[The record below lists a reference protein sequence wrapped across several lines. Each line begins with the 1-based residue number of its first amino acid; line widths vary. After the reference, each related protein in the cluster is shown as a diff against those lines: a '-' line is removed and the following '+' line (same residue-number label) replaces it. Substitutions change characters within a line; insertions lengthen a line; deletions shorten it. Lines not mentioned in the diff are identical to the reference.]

1 MPTAFR
7 AIAAE
12 PSGDATLL
20 VVERTVAPPN
30 QRADVKLTDLNML
43 VNVGGRE
50 RTSEEFTAL
59 LAGAGFELHAITHLP
74 NSRFIIE
81 VEAKCKPVRNV
92 SCVSNLMS
100 EVSATS
106 P

>member
-1 MPTAFR
+1 MPIHDWDDQEAQRILRNCRR
-7 AIAAE
+7 AM
-12 PSGDATLL
+12 SGDATLL

-30 QRADVKLTDLNML
+30 QGADVKLTDLNML

-50 RTSEEFTAL
+50 RSSEEFTAL

-81 VEAKCKPVRNV
+81 VRPSVN
-92 SCVSNLMS
+92 
-100 EVSATS
+100 